1 MPELV
6 DDLGSAGRK
15 LTPSP
20 TRTVRLKPISTSVH
34 IRARMISDAAT
45 PIRTR
50 RIVLIIILPKQIS
63 IPKLLR
69 LRSLVARSDEAMACD
84 PAEPTLPVVLLASGT
99 SDPAWHSHTMV
110 PRSTFY
116 LCMCRCLHLMTI
128 NCRNR
133 NKTRPA
139 GASFVFRL
147 ADGLLA
153 SQHEKQHT
161 VD

>member
-20 TRTVRLKPISTSVH
+20 TSTVRLKPISTSVH

-69 LRSLVARSDEAMACD
+69 LRSLAARSDEAMACD

-99 SDPAWHSHTMV
+99 SDPAWHIPWYKVLLRSFSRSNRHRAKMAAKGGV
-110 PRSTFY
+110 PIWRSTGRGRVRWWR
-116 LCMCRCLHLMTI
+116 LC
-128 NCRNR
+128 
-133 NKTRPA
+133 
-139 GASFVFRL
+139 F
-147 ADGLLA
+147 
-153 SQHEKQHT
+153 
-161 VD
+161 